1 MRGVSRRLA
10 SAGGSGPWLL
20 LCALAVACGD
30 APTRAPR
37 EVRAQISSLE
47 SVRPEAPRSTTAPS
61 RPKTWALLI
70 NGGGRPA
77 INYQSHLLHV
87 RELVQLLIA
96 SGIPKQRIVV
106 FASDGSDPE
115 PDLAVRDLQ
124 ADPDFWLIEGLPIG
138 RQLAPQLRYE
148 NSELEDLSIRP
159 ATLEALVNW
168 VEQEGQQLEPGDTLF
183 IYVTDHGKRNRKD
196 LHNNSIVLWG
206 DELYVDEFKGLIA
219 ALPEQV
225 RVVSLMSQ
233 CYSGAF
239 ANAMY
244 DLDEP
249 DRTSGNVCG
258 YYSSSRERPAYG
270 CYPEN
275 RGKHNVGHSF
285 RFFEALRIHGNLVD
299 AHGRVLLTDRTPDVP
314 NRTSDQ
320 FLARILSREAA
331 RRGLETADFIDELL
345 QEAMRNEA
353 RYTLEFAK
361 IDHMGHAFGSFSPRS
376 RRELSQRAREIPGL
390 GKELKSYA
398 RRWEVALLDLKREN
412 LRRFLEVYPSWKD
425 EMNSEFLRALE
436 PDEKRRFT
444 RALLADLV
452 SFTRLDLDTSDRL
465 HALKT
470 IAEESKT
477 ASYRMDVRRGAIL
490 RIRAL
495 LTRIAG
501 LVYLERGGEAALR
514 SEFEGLEAC
523 EALAFATGQD
533 PTSRA
538 SALPPPFPPLVEE
551 SELLENVLPGWLG
564 IEFSPLKPRRRERL
578 DLERGAVHVNKVI
591 PDSPAAEAGLLEQD
605 IIIGPPE
612 AAFVEPHQI
621 REWIMTSVVGE
632 ERRLVILRQRAR
644 MTVVVRVGAAP
655 I

>member
-10 SAGGSGPWLL
+10 TAGGSGPWVL

-30 APTRAPR
+30 APPHAPR
-37 EVRAQISSLE
+37 EVSAEISSLE

-87 RELVQLLIA
+87 RELAQLLIA
-96 SGIPKQRIVV
+96 SGIPKKRIVV

-138 RQLAPQLRYE
+138 RQLAPRLRYE
-148 NSELEDLSIRP
+148 NSELEGLGIRP
-159 ATLEALVNW
+159 ATLDALISW
-168 VEQEGQQLEPGDTLF
+168 VEREGQQLEAGDTLLF
-183 IYVTDHGKRNRKD
+183 YVTDHGKKNRED
-196 LHNNSIVLWG
+196 LHNNSIVLWD
-206 DELYVDEFKGLIA
+206 DELYVDEFKDLIA

-244 DLDEP
+244 DRDEP

-258 YYSSSRERPAYG
+258 YYSSSRKRPAYG

-275 RGKHNVGHSF
+275 RGKDNVGHSF
-285 RFFEALRIHGNLVD
+285 RFFEALRIHGNLAD

-320 FLARILSREAA
+320 FLARILSREAS
-331 RRGLETADFIDELL
+331 RRGLETADFVDELL

-353 RYTLEFAK
+353 RYALEFAK
-361 IDHMGHAFGSFSPRS
+361 VDHMGHAFGSFSPRS
-376 RRELSQRAREIPGL
+376 RRELRQRAREIPGL

-398 RRWEVALLDLKREN
+398 RRWEVALRDLKREN

-425 EMNSEFLRALE
+425 EMDSKFLKALE
-436 PDEKRRFT
+436 PEEKRRIT
-444 RALLADLV
+444 RALLADLA
-452 SFTRLDLDTSDRL
+452 SFTRLDLEISDRL

-470 IAEESKT
+470 IADESKT
-477 ASYRMDVRRGAIL
+477 ASYRMDVRRGAVL

-501 LVYLERGGEAALR
+501 LVYLEREASLR

-523 EALAFATGQD
+523 EALVLATGQD

-538 SALPPPFPPLVEE
+538 RALPPPFPPRLEE

-564 IEFSPLKPRRRERL
+564 IEFSPLKLRRRERL

-591 PDSPAAEAGLLEQD
+591 PDSPAEEAGLLEKD
-605 IIIGPPE
+605 IIIGPPD

-632 ERRLVILRQRAR
+632 ERRLVILRGRAR
-644 MTVVVRVGAAP
+644 MTVYVRVGAAP

>member
-1 MRGVSRRLA
+1 MSGVGRRLA
-10 SAGGSGPWLL
+10 SAGGSGPWVL

-30 APTRAPR
+30 APQRAPR
-37 EVRAQISSLE
+37 EVRAELSSLE
-47 SVRPEAPRSTTAPS
+47 RVRPEAPRSTTAPS

-87 RELVQLLIA
+87 RELAQLLIA
-96 SGIPKQRIVV
+96 SGIPKKRIVV

-138 RQLAPQLRYE
+138 RQLAPRLRYE
-148 NSELEDLSIRP
+148 NSELEGLGIRP
-159 ATLEALVNW
+159 ATLDALISW
-168 VEQEGQQLEPGDTLF
+168 VEREGQQLEAGDTLLF
-183 IYVTDHGKRNRKD
+183 YVTDHGKKNRED
-196 LHNNSIVLWG
+196 LQNNSIVLWD
-206 DELYVDEFKGLIA
+206 DELYVDEFKDLIA

-244 DLDEP
+244 DRDEP

-275 RGKHNVGHSF
+275 RGKDNVGHSF
-285 RFFEALRIHGNLVD
+285 RFFEALRIHGNLAD

-320 FLARILSREAA
+320 FLARILSREAS
-331 RRGLETADFIDELL
+331 RRGLETADFVDELL

-353 RYTLEFAK
+353 RYALEFAK
-361 IDHMGHAFGSFSPRS
+361 VDHMGHAFGSFSPRS
-376 RRELSQRAREIPGL
+376 RRELRQRAREIPGL

-398 RRWEVALLDLKREN
+398 RRWEVALRDLKREN

-425 EMNSEFLRALE
+425 EIDSKFLKALE
-436 PDEKRRFT
+436 PEEKRRIT
-444 RALLADLV
+444 RALLADLA
-452 SFTRLDLDTSDRL
+452 SFTRLDLEISDRL

-470 IAEESKT
+470 IADESKT
-477 ASYRMDVRRGAIL
+477 ASYRMDVRRGAVL

-501 LVYLERGGEAALR
+501 LVYLEREASLR

-523 EALAFATGQD
+523 ESLALATGQD

-538 SALPPPFPPLVEE
+538 RALPPPFPPLLEE

-564 IEFSPLKPRRRERL
+564 IEFSPLKLRRRERL

-591 PDSPAAEAGLLEQD
+591 PDSPAEEAGLLEKD

-632 ERRLVILRQRAR
+632 ERRLVILRGRAR
-644 MTVVVRVGAAP
+644 MTVYVRVGAAP

>member
-1 MRGVSRRLA
+1 MSGVGRRLA
-10 SAGGSGPWLL
+10 SAGGSGPWVL

-30 APTRAPR
+30 APQRAPR
-37 EVRAQISSLE
+37 EVRAELSSLE
-47 SVRPEAPRSTTAPS
+47 RVRPEAARSTTAPS

-87 RELVQLLIA
+87 RELAQLLIA
-96 SGIPKQRIVV
+96 SGIPKKRIVV

-138 RQLAPQLRYE
+138 RQLAPRLRYE
-148 NSELEDLSIRP
+148 NSELEGLGIRP
-159 ATLEALVNW
+159 ATLDALISW
-168 VEQEGQQLEPGDTLF
+168 VEREGQQLEAGDTLLF
-183 IYVTDHGKRNRKD
+183 YVTDHGKKNRED
-196 LHNNSIVLWG
+196 LQNNSIVLWD
-206 DELYVDEFKGLIA
+206 DELYVDEFKDLIA

-244 DLDEP
+244 DRDEP

-258 YYSSSRERPAYG
+258 YYSSSKERPAYG

-275 RGKHNVGHSF
+275 RGKDNVGHSF
-285 RFFEALRIHGNLVD
+285 RFFVALRIHGNLAD

-320 FLARILSREAA
+320 FLARILSREAS
-331 RRGLETADFIDELL
+331 RRGLETADFVDELL

-353 RYTLEFAK
+353 RYALEFAK
-361 IDHMGHAFGSFSPRS
+361 VDHMGHAFGSFSPRS
-376 RRELSQRAREIPGL
+376 RRELRQRAREIPGL

-398 RRWEVALLDLKREN
+398 RRWEVALRDLKREN

-425 EMNSEFLRALE
+425 EMDSKFLKALE
-436 PDEKRRFT
+436 PEEKRRIT
-444 RALLADLV
+444 RALLADLA
-452 SFTRLDLDTSDRL
+452 SFTRLDLEISDRL

-470 IAEESKT
+470 IADESKT
-477 ASYRMDVRRGAIL
+477 ASYRMDVRRGAVL

-501 LVYLERGGEAALR
+501 LVYLEREASLR

-523 EALAFATGQD
+523 ESLALATGQD

-538 SALPPPFPPLVEE
+538 RALPPPFPPLLEE

-564 IEFSPLKPRRRERL
+564 IEFSPLKLRRRERL
-578 DLERGAVHVNKVI
+578 DLERGAVHVNKVV
-591 PDSPAAEAGLLEQD
+591 PDSPAEEAGLLEKD

-632 ERRLVILRQRAR
+632 ERRLVILRGRAR
-644 MTVVVRVGAAP
+644 MTVYVRVGAAP

>member
-1 MRGVSRRLA
+1 MIGVSRRLA
-10 SAGGSGPWLL
+10 SAGGSGPWVL

-30 APTRAPR
+30 APQRAPR
-37 EVRAQISSLE
+37 EVRAELSSLE
-47 SVRPEAPRSTTAPS
+47 RVRPEAPRSTTAPS

-87 RELVQLLIA
+87 RELAQLLIA
-96 SGIPKQRIVV
+96 SGIPKKRIVV

-124 ADPDFWLIEGLPIG
+124 TDPDFWLIEGLPIG
-138 RQLAPQLRYE
+138 RQLAPRVRYE
-148 NSELEDLSIRP
+148 NSELEGLGIRP
-159 ATLEALVNW
+159 ATLDALISW
-168 VEQEGQQLEPGDTLF
+168 VEREGQQLEAGDTLLF
-183 IYVTDHGKRNRKD
+183 YVTDHGKKNRKD
-196 LHNNSIVLWG
+196 LHNNSIVLWD
-206 DELYVDEFKGLIA
+206 DELYVDEFKDLIA

-244 DLDEP
+244 DRDEP

-275 RGKHNVGHSF
+275 RGKDNVGHSF
-285 RFFEALRIHGNLVD
+285 RFFEALRIHGNLAD

-320 FLARILSREAA
+320 FLARILSREAS
-331 RRGLETADFIDELL
+331 RRGLETADFVDELL

-353 RYTLEFAK
+353 RYALEFAK
-361 IDHMGHAFGSFSPRS
+361 VDHMGHAFGSFSPRS
-376 RRELSQRAREIPGL
+376 RRELRQRAREIPGL

-398 RRWEVALLDLKREN
+398 RRWEVALRDLKREN

-425 EMNSEFLRALE
+425 EMNSKFLSALE
-436 PDEKRRFT
+436 PEEKRRIT
-444 RALLADLV
+444 RALLADLA
-452 SFTRLDLDTSDRL
+452 SFTRLDLEISDRL
-465 HALKT
+465 YALKT
-470 IAEESKT
+470 IADESKT
-477 ASYRMDVRRGAIL
+477 ASYRMDVRRGAVL

-501 LVYLERGGEAALR
+501 LVYLEREASLR

-523 EALAFATGQD
+523 EALALATGQD

-538 SALPPPFPPLVEE
+538 RALPPPFPPLLEE

-564 IEFSPLKPRRRERL
+564 IEFSPLKLRHRERL

-591 PDSPAAEAGLLEQD
+591 PDSPAEEAGLLEKD

-632 ERRLVILRQRAR
+632 ERRLVILRGRAR
-644 MTVVVRVGAAP
+644 MTVYVRVGAAP

>member
-1 MRGVSRRLA
+1 MSGVGRRLA
-10 SAGGSGPWLL
+10 SAGGSGPWVL

-30 APTRAPR
+30 APQRAPR
-37 EVRAQISSLE
+37 EVRAELSSLE
-47 SVRPEAPRSTTAPS
+47 RVRPEAPRSTTAPS

-87 RELVQLLIA
+87 RELAQLLIA
-96 SGIPKQRIVV
+96 SGIPKKRIVV

-138 RQLAPQLRYE
+138 RQLAPRLRYE
-148 NSELEDLSIRP
+148 NSELEGLGIRP
-159 ATLEALVNW
+159 ATLDALISW
-168 VEQEGQQLEPGDTLF
+168 VEREGQQLEAGDTLLF
-183 IYVTDHGKRNRKD
+183 YVTDHGKKNRED
-196 LHNNSIVLWG
+196 LHNNSIVLWD
-206 DELYVDEFKGLIA
+206 DELYVDEFKDLIA

-244 DLDEP
+244 DRDEP

-275 RGKHNVGHSF
+275 RGKDNVGHSF
-285 RFFEALRIHGNLVD
+285 RFFEALRIHGNLAD

-320 FLARILSREAA
+320 FLARILSREAS
-331 RRGLETADFIDELL
+331 RRGLETADFVDELL

-353 RYTLEFAK
+353 RYALEFAK
-361 IDHMGHAFGSFSPRS
+361 VDHMGHAFGSFSPRS
-376 RRELSQRAREIPGL
+376 RRELRQRAREIPGL

-398 RRWEVALLDLKREN
+398 RRWEVALRDLKREN

-425 EMNSEFLRALE
+425 EMDSKFLKALE
-436 PDEKRRFT
+436 PEEKRRIT
-444 RALLADLV
+444 RALLADLA
-452 SFTRLDLDTSDRL
+452 SFTRLDLEISDRL

-470 IAEESKT
+470 IADESKT
-477 ASYRMDVRRGAIL
+477 ASYRMDVRRGAVL

-501 LVYLERGGEAALR
+501 LVYLEREASLR

-523 EALAFATGQD
+523 ESLALATGQD

-538 SALPPPFPPLVEE
+538 RALPPPFPPLLEE

-564 IEFSPLKPRRRERL
+564 IEFSPVKLRRRERL

-591 PDSPAAEAGLLEQD
+591 PDSPAEEAGLLEKD

-632 ERRLVILRQRAR
+632 ERRLVILRGRAR
-644 MTVVVRVGAAP
+644 MTVYVRVGAAP